1 MIEHTRAIS
10 PSPPP
15 SEDPNPQFIHTSML
29 DKLTCCICCEV
40 VRSPVQLSC
49 EHTIC
54 SHCCCKSIQ
63 FSYSLKCPCCY
74 SHALSS
80 ESITPPSPLFMNE
93 SVVSC
98 IRRCGKVVK
107 LQDYDQH
114 LSSQCKAHN
123 VNFNS
128 PSKVTLKDVLC
139 KPATSPATAVELK
152 AAQHLV
158 RRLINQGEGSSNAPG
173 VIRVPTSGQVNTIYH
188 CTYYIVNK
196 LK

>member
-1 MIEHTRAIS
+1 M
-10 PSPPP
+10 
-15 SEDPNPQFIHTSML
+15 
-29 DKLTCCICCEV
+29 
-40 VRSPVQLSC
+40 
-49 EHTIC
+49 
-54 SHCCCKSIQ
+54 
-63 FSYSLKCPCCY
+63 
-74 SHALSS
+74 
-80 ESITPPSPLFMNE
+80 
-93 SVVSC
+93 
-98 IRRCGKVVK
+98 VK

-173 VIRVPTSGQVNTIYH
+173 VVRVPTSGQVNTIYH
-188 CTYYIVNK
+188 CTYYIVN
-196 LK
+196 LKKFKKEIKIIIK